1 MEESQLQNLSP
12 KVLLSII
19 ENLSKT
25 TFRFDYQNL
34 NSTQIEGNMDI
45 LDFYTKFFNGK
56 ESEVLD
62 VEFICKIYE
71 MNELDKIPI
80 EEFKKSSGL
89 TLLIPTPEEIRF
101 IWTVYGNMTLK
112 EDYEHQTT
120 SYDRNYVRK
129 SLQITFYDESPS
141 DGKLVDSEYTD
152 YEYDSD
158 QITQI
163 L

>member
-12 KVLLSII
+12 KVLLSVI

-34 NSTQIEGNMDI
+34 NRTQIEENMDI

-101 IWTVYGNMTLK
+101 IWTVYGTMTLK

-129 SLQITFYDESPS
+129 SLKITLYDESAS
-141 DGKLVDSEYTD
+141 DGELVDSEYTD
-152 YEYDSD
+152 YDYDSD
-158 QITQI
+158 EVTQI